1 MATINIKLFGGMAPR
16 VSPRLL
22 QDQLAQNATDVNLES
37 GNLKGFK
44 TDSVT
49 NPKSGTTTLAI
60 SSKQTIFKY
69 TDSPERWLQFDEDV
83 DVHRG
88 PIPGDSNDTI
98 YWTGQAF
105 PKMARS
111 SDVIAG
117 SVYPN
122 SGFRLGIPAPT
133 AAPTVAPVAT
143 REFDGV
149 INFVNE
155 SSTIT
160 VTTKSSGSNAAHS
173 ASIGEFIKLEGFVT
187 TAGVSAD
194 NINGTYKIKT
204 IPTTSSLT
212 IELSAAA
219 TSTATSGSVANG
231 AKFGENSD
239 AEVDFDTSYV
249 YTFVSAY
256 GEEGPPSPASDVII
270 TDNNM
275 TVDITQ
281 METSTTK
288 SNVNFGTGA
297 VKRIYRSNTGSNTT
311 AFQFVGEVPMATAT
325 FVDSKKNNELA
336 ELIPSTFHIA
346 PPDDDTSLYPE
357 GPMKGLTSLPNGV
370 FAGFTGKRV
379 CFSEPFLPHAWPAS
393 FRIALDEEV
402 VGLEAV
408 PQGVIAT
415 TKGTPYLIIGSTSEA
430 MSAVRIESGQACLN
444 KRSMVDMGPA
454 VIYASPDGLI
464 SLTAQGIQ
472 NLTETLITP
481 EQWQDTYYPNTII
494 AGQWEGRYIGFF
506 DRGSGSPRYGGFIFD
521 ARAGTN
527 ALVNLDTADEVR
539 GVFTDPDDNQFY
551 KIIGNQIKKFQG
563 GGSNITYNWKSKE
576 FVMPKTLSMAFLS
589 IRAESYPVTVKVYG
603 DGNLIYNA
611 TVSTSGSIFS
621 VTGTTP
627 SFSATDITEPI
638 VRLPASMHNTYAV
651 EVESSNIVHEVA
663 IGDNLD
669 ELRAN

>member
-1 MATINIKLFGGMAPR
+1 MATT
-16 VSPRLL
+16 S
-22 QDQLAQNATDVNLES
+22 
-37 GNLKGFK
+37 
-44 TDSVT
+44 
-49 NPKSGTTTLAI
+49 
-60 SSKQTIFKY
+60 
-69 TDSPERWLQFDEDV
+69 
-83 DVHRG
+83 
-88 PIPGDSNDTI
+88 
-98 YWTGQAF
+98 
-105 PKMARS
+105 
-111 SDVIAG
+111 
-117 SVYPN
+117 
-122 SGFRLGIPAPT
+122 
-133 AAPTVAPVAT
+133 
-143 REFDGV
+143 
-149 INFVNE
+149 
-155 SSTIT
+155 
-160 VTTKSSGSNAAHS
+160 
-173 ASIGEFIKLEGFVT
+173 FI
-187 TAGVSAD
+187 
-194 NINGTYKIKT
+194 
-204 IPTTSSLT
+204 
-212 IELSAAA
+212 
-219 TSTATSGSVANG
+219 
-231 AKFGENSD
+231 
-239 AEVDFDTSYV
+239 
-249 YTFVSAY
+249 
-256 GEEGPPSPASDVII
+256 
-270 TDNNM
+270 
-275 TVDITQ
+275 
-281 METSTTK
+281 
-288 SNVNFGTGA
+288 
-297 VKRIYRSNTGSNTT
+297 
-311 AFQFVGEVPMATAT
+311 
-325 FVDSKKNNELA
+325 DSKKNNELA

-563 GGSNITYNWKSKE
+563 GESNITYNWKSKE

-603 DGNLIYNA
+603 DGNVIYNA

-627 SFSATDITEPI
+627 SFSATNITEPI

-651 EVESSNIVHEVA
+651 EVESSNVVHEIA